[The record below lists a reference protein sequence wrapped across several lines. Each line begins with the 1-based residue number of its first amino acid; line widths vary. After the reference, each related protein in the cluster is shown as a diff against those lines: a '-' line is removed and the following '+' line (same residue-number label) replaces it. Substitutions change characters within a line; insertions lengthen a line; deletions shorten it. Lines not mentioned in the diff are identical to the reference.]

1 MANKNEIIKDT
12 KSDEWPNTIR
22 TAAELDSALESGLK
36 SGVSTRTIDEIFESV
51 IAKVK
56 NG

>member
-1 MANKNEIIKDT
+1 MANKNNIIKDT
-12 KSDEWPNTIR
+12 KNDEWPSTIR
-22 TAAELDSALESGLK
+22 NREELDSALESGLK
-36 SGVSTRTIDEIFESV
+36 SGVSTRTIDEIFESA